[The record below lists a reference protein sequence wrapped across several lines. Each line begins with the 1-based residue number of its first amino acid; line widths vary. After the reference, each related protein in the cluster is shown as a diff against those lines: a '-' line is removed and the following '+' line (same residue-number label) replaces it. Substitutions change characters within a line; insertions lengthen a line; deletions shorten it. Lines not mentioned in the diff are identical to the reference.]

1 MSRLKLGK
9 LEEVD
14 IRELWKHEQYDFSEW
29 LSKEDNIEML
39 SDEIGLTLTDVNKE
53 VFVGSYRCDL
63 VAKDEIA
70 GIKVIIENQLEA
82 TNHDHL
88 GKIITYASGLDA
100 NVVIW
105 IVKEAREEH
114 RSAIEWLNNKT
125 TKDISFFLIEIHAFR
140 IGDSLPAPQFVV
152 VEKPN
157 DFVKSANIG
166 VGSGELSKSQS
177 ERFNFWNRFNEIVV
191 LRNKP
196 FNIRKATTDNWYDVA
211 LGTSEAHISI
221 TLVNKIRSIGIE
233 VYIRDNKEL
242 FDKLYSESES
252 IQNELGFNMD
262 WQSLD
267 DKKVSR
273 IIYYM
278 SGLDFDNHE
287 NYDELINEVIDKV
300 IDIRN
305 AFRNRLY
312 LELGRGRVK
321 QS

>member
-1 MSRLKLGK
+1 MVNKLKLGK

-14 IRELWKHEQYDFSEW
+14 VRELWKHEQYDFSEW
-29 LSKEDNIEML
+29 LAKEENIEML
-39 SDEIGLTLTDVNKE
+39 SNKVGLTLTDINKE

-63 VAKDEIA
+63 VAKDETTE
-70 GIKVIIENQLEA
+70 IKVIIENQLET

-125 TKDISFFLIEIHAFR
+125 TTDISFFLIEIRAFR

-157 DFVKSANIG
+157 DFVKVTNVG
-166 VGSGELSKSQS
+166 VDNGELSKAQS
-177 ERFNFWNRFNEIVV
+177 ERFNFWNKFNEIVAS
-191 LRNKP
+191 RNKP
-196 FNIRKATTDNWYDVA
+196 FNIRKATTDHWYNVA

-221 TLVNKIRSIGIE
+221 TLVNKTNSIGIE
-233 VYIRDNKEL
+233 VYINDNKEL

-252 IQNELGFNMD
+252 IQNELGFYMD
-262 WQSLD
+262 WQRLD
-267 DKKVSR
+267 DKKASR
-273 IIYYM
+273 IIYYIG
-278 SGLDFDNHE
+278 GLDFNNHE
-287 NYDELINEVIDKV
+287 NYDELINKVIDKV
-300 IDIRN
+300 IAIRD
-305 AFRNRLY
+305 AFKDRL
-312 LELGRGRVK
+312 
-321 QS
+321 

>member
-1 MSRLKLGK
+1 MKLGK
-9 LEEVD
+9 LTEVD

-63 VAKDEIA
+63 VAKDETT

-114 RSAIEWLNNKT
+114 RSAVEWLNNKT
-125 TKDISFFLIEIHAFR
+125 TKDISFFLIEIRAYK
-140 IGDSLPAPQFVV
+140 IGDSLPAPKFVIM
-152 VEKPN
+152 EKPN
-157 DFVKSANIG
+157 DFVKTANTSIN
-166 VGSGELSKSQS
+166 SGELSKAQA
-177 ERFNFWNRFNEIVV
+177 ERLNFWNKFNEIVAS
-191 LRNKP
+191 RNKP
-196 FNIRKATTDNWYDVA
+196 FNLRKATTDHWYDVA

-221 TLVNKIRSIGIE
+221 TLVNKTNSIGIE
-233 VYIRDNKEL
+233 VYINDNKEL
-242 FDKLYSESES
+242 FDRLYSESEA
-252 IQNELGFNMD
+252 IQNELDFSMD
-262 WQSLD
+262 WQRLD
-267 DKKVSR
+267 NKKASR

-278 SGLDFDNHE
+278 GGLDFDNHE

-300 IDIRN
+300 VITKDTFKKYI
-305 AFRNRLY
+305 
-312 LELGRGRVK
+312 
-321 QS
+321 

>member
-1 MSRLKLGK
+1 MILMVNKLKLGK

-29 LSKEDNIEML
+29 LSKEENMEML
-39 SDEIGLTLTDVNKE
+39 GDETGLTLTEINKE

-63 VAKDEIA
+63 VAKDETT

-125 TKDISFFLIEIHAFR
+125 TKDVSFFLMEIRAYK
-140 IGDSLPAPQFVV
+140 IGDSLPAPKFVII
-152 VEKPN
+152 EKPN
-157 DFVKSANIG
+157 DFVKTANIG
-166 VGSGELSKSQS
+166 IDSGELNKAQA
-177 ERFNFWNRFNEIVV
+177 ERLNFWNRFNEVLI

-196 FNIRKATTDNWYDVA
+196 FNVRKATTDHWYDVA

-221 TLVNKIRSIGIE
+221 TLVNKTNSIGIE
-233 VYIRDNKEL
+233 VYINDNKDL
-242 FDKLYSESES
+242 FDKLYSASEE
-252 IQNELGFNMD
+252 IQNELGFSMD
-262 WQSLD
+262 WQRLD
-267 DKKVSR
+267 NKKASR
-273 IIYYM
+273 IIYYIG
-278 SGLDFDNHE
+278 GLDFDNHE
-287 NYDELINEVIDKV
+287 NYGELINEVMDKV
-300 IDIRN
+300 IAIRN
-305 AFRNRLY
+305 VFRNHL
-312 LELGRGRVK
+312 
-321 QS
+321 

>member
-1 MSRLKLGK
+1 MKLGK
-9 LEEVD
+9 LTEVD

-63 VAKDEIA
+63 VAKDETT

-114 RSAIEWLNNKT
+114 RSAVEWLNNKT
-125 TKDISFFLIEIHAFR
+125 TKDISFFLIEIRAYK
-140 IGDSLPAPQFVV
+140 IGDSLPAPKFVII
-152 VEKPN
+152 EKPN
-157 DFVKSANIG
+157 DFVKTANAS
-166 VGSGELSKSQS
+166 VDSGELSKAQA
-177 ERFNFWNRFNEIVV
+177 ERLNFWNRFNEV
-191 LRNKP
+191 LLSRNKP
-196 FNIRKATTDNWYDVA
+196 FNARKATTDHWYDVA

-221 TLVNKIRSIGIE
+221 TLVNKTNSIGIE
-233 VYIRDNKEL
+233 VYINDNKEL
-242 FDKLYSESES
+242 FDRLYSESET
-252 IQNELGFNMD
+252 IQNELDFSMD
-262 WQSLD
+262 WQRLD
-267 DKKVSR
+267 NKKASR

-278 SGLDFDNHE
+278 GGLDFDNHE

-300 IDIRN
+300 VITKDLFKKYI
-305 AFRNRLY
+305 
-312 LELGRGRVK
+312 
-321 QS
+321 